1 MSWNYRLLDARYLN
15 AGDPW
20 IKLAEVWYD
29 EENVPWGYSWVDE
42 LADETLEGF
51 KKTLEMYESATTK
64 PVLDLHEFYPSREAM
79 LKQLSLENEQ
89 RWGPKCSEYEPG
101 CPVCES
107 YARLSEIPF
116 PTTNPT
122 KDAQ

>member
-1 MSWNYRLLDARYLN
+1 MSWNYRLIDARYLN

-29 EENVPWGYSWVDE
+29 ENSEPYGYSWVDE
-42 LADETLEGF
+42 VADDSVDGV
-51 KKTLEMYESATTK
+51 KKTLEMYGFATTK
-64 PVLDLHEFYPSREAM
+64 PVLDLHEFYPSRDAM
-79 LKQLSLENEQ
+79 LRSLIQDNEQ

-107 YARLSEIPF
+107 YARLSEIPY
-116 PTTNPT
+116 PT
-122 KDAQ
+122 KGE